1 MRLPIVL
8 ASSCLFSSNFAVE
21 TEEFKNIR
29 NPTPISFKNVRKQEA
44 YQISPEIEDL
54 LKEHPVLDGHN
65 DLPYQLRLL
74 LSNQIQTGE
83 YDFTEDLS
91 ENPQPWQKNGWIATD
106 LPRAKKG
113 HLGAQLWSVYVGCDT
128 QYKDAIRQTIEQI
141 DVTKRLT
148 SMHSVKKWL
157 KP

>member
-8 ASSCLFSSNFAVE
+8 ASSCLFSPQFAVE
-21 TEEFKNIR
+21 TKLFPKNK
-29 NPTPISFKNVRKQEA
+29 PKLPPSFFNVRKQQTSYE
-44 YQISPEIEDL
+44 ITPEVEEL
-54 LKEHPVLDGHN
+54 LTNHPILDGHN
-65 DLPYQLRLL
+65 DLPYQLREH

-83 YDFTEDLS
+83 YDFKTDLA
-91 ENPQPWQKNGWIATD
+91 ENPQPWQKGGWIATD

-113 HLGAQLWSVYVGCDT
+113 HLGAQLWSVYVGCET

-148 SMHSVKKWL
+148 SMYSAL
-157 KP
+157 KV